1 MDKVSKFTISPIF
14 RQTGEIMDSLHRH
27 QYRHTVYVSGKK
39 QSIIHHGHPHGNC
52 VHDEKQRIDKRMDIL
67 SMLKILED
75 KMLQNNA
82 QLKSLIDKLWQNFW
96 EGGIANPLTAIEQI
110 TYLIFMKRLDDL
122 EAKRERDADFTGEK
136 YTSRFNGTFKV
147 PGSNE
152 EVNKNELRWS
162 VFKHKP
168 ADEMLLHVQM
178 KVFPFL
184 KTFGNDASS
193 LTGRAGEGLF
203 TKHMANAV
211 FIMPKASLLVSAI
224 NIVEDIFKE
233 IEKDATEGGHAFQ
246 DIQGDVY
253 EMLLS
258 EIATAGKNGQFRTPR
273 HIIKLM
279 AELVAPQLG
288 QRMADPSSGT
298 GGFILGYFQ
307 YLLTDLVRKTN
318 PQLLEKDEDGF
329 ERATISSIL
338 TPDVKAILESS
349 MTGYDIDTT
358 MVRLGLMNLMMHG
371 IDNPQIDYK
380 DTLSK
385 SYNEDSQFDIIMA
398 NPPFTGNIDKG
409 DINEGLKLPTTKTE
423 LLFVERIFNML
434 KMGGTAA
441 VIVPSGVI
449 QNSGKA
455 FEALRKLIIEKAE
468 LKAVIAVPSGVFK
481 PYAGVSTAILIFTKG
496 GETNNVWFYNMQ
508 ADGYSLDDKRN
519 KIAGSDLPDIVQ
531 RYKSRHAK
539 KDSDR
544 KQQYFMVP
552 KKEIVTNNY
561 DLNLNTY
568 KEEVYE
574 EVLYEKPS
582 VIVGKLE
589 TIEENIQAGLSELKQ
604 LTNVE

>member
-1 MDKVSKFTISPIF
+1 
-14 RQTGEIMDSLHRH
+14 
-27 QYRHTVYVSGKK
+27 
-39 QSIIHHGHPHGNC
+39 
-52 VHDEKQRIDKRMDIL
+52 
-67 SMLKILED
+67 
-75 KMLQNNA
+75 MLQNNT

-122 EAKRERDADFTGEK
+122 EAKRERDAEWTGEK
-136 YTSRFNGTFKV
+136 YVSRFSGKFQI

-152 EVNKNELRWS
+152 SIDKNELRWS

-168 ADEMLLHVQM
+168 ADEMLMHVQM

-184 KTFGNDASS
+184 KELN
-193 LTGRAGEGLF
+193 GETSPF

-288 QRMADPSSGT
+288 QRIADPACGT
-298 GGFILGYFQ
+298 GGFLLGAYQ
-307 YLLTDLVRKTN
+307 YILTDLVRKKDPTKL
-318 PQLLEKDEDGF
+318 QKDEDGF
-329 ERATISSIL
+329 ERAAISAVLTQEVKSIL
-338 TPDVKAILESS
+338 DKSFV
-349 MTGYDIDTT
+349 GYDIDTT
-358 MVRLGLMNLMMHG
+358 MVRLGLMNMMMHG
-371 IDNPQIDYK
+371 IDQPTIDYK

-385 SYNEDSQFDIIMA
+385 SYNEDSQFDIVLA

-455 FEALRKLIIEKAE
+455 FEAVRKLIIEKAE
-468 LKAVIAVPSGVFK
+468 LKAVIAVPSGAFK

-496 GETNNVWFYNMQ
+496 GETTNVWFYDMQ
-508 ADGYSLDDKRN
+508 ADGYTLDDKRN
-519 KIAGSDLPDIVQ
+519 KIAESDLPDIVQ
-531 RYKSRHAK
+531 RYKNRLNYDSQDSEITMMAAEPEAK
-539 KDSDR
+539 YNKKTNHTLSENQKNHSSDR
-544 KQQYFMVP
+544 RQKWFMVP
-552 KKEIVTNNY
+552 KKEIVENNY
-561 DLNLNTY
+561 DLNLSTY

-574 EVLYEKPS
+574 EVAYEKPN
-582 VIVGKLE
+582 VVFGKLE
-589 TIEENIQAGLSELKQ
+589 SMEAEIQKGLVELKG
-604 LTNVE
+604 LM

>member
-1 MDKVSKFTISPIF
+1 
-14 RQTGEIMDSLHRH
+14 
-27 QYRHTVYVSGKK
+27 
-39 QSIIHHGHPHGNC
+39 
-52 VHDEKQRIDKRMDIL
+52 
-67 SMLKILED
+67 
-75 KMLQNNA
+75 MLQNNA

-122 EAKRERDADFTGEK
+122 EAKRERDAEWTGEK
-136 YTSRFNGTFKV
+136 YISRFAGKFNI

-152 EVNKNELRWS
+152 SIDKNELRWS

-184 KTFGNDASS
+184 KTFNNQHHGLSGLKDSAEYSSVAELKVEYKSKSGNFREIQESEEIRDSDS
-193 LTGRAGEGLF
+193 F

-224 NIVEDIFKE
+224 NIVEEIFKE

-253 EMLLS
+253 EMLLN

-288 QRMADPSSGT
+288 QRIADPACGT
-298 GGFILGYFQ
+298 GGFLLGAYQFI
-307 YLLTDLVRKTN
+307 LTDLVRKKD
-318 PQLLEKDEDGF
+318 PAKLQKDEDGF
-329 ERATISSIL
+329 ERAAISAVLTQEVKSIL
-338 TPDVKAILESS
+338 DKSFV
-349 MTGYDIDTT
+349 GYDIDTT
-358 MVRLGLMNLMMHG
+358 MVRLGLMNMMMHG
-371 IDNPQIDYK
+371 IDEPKIDYK

-385 SYNEDSQFDIIMA
+385 SYNEDSQFDIVLA

-455 FEALRKLIIEKAE
+455 FEAVRKLMIEKAE
-468 LKAVIAVPSGVFK
+468 LKAVIAVPSGAFK

-496 GETNNVWFYNMQ
+496 GETNNVWFYDMQ
-508 ADGYSLDDKRN
+508 ADGYTLDDKRN
-519 KIAGSDLPDIVQ
+519 KIAESDLPDIVQ
-531 RYKSRHAK
+531 RYKARDAK

-544 KQQYFMVP
+544 KLKYFMVP
-552 KKEIVTNNY
+552 KKEIVENNY
-561 DLNLNTY
+561 DLNLSTY

-574 EVLYEKPS
+574 EVVYEKPN
-582 VIVGKLE
+582 VIFGKLQE
-589 TIEENIQAGLSELKQ
+589 LEKNIEMGLEELKS
-604 LTNVE
+604 LVNG

>member
-1 MDKVSKFTISPIF
+1 
-14 RQTGEIMDSLHRH
+14 
-27 QYRHTVYVSGKK
+27 
-39 QSIIHHGHPHGNC
+39 
-52 VHDEKQRIDKRMDIL
+52 
-67 SMLKILED
+67 
-75 KMLQNNA
+75 MLQNNA
-82 QLKSLIDKLWQNFW
+82 QLKSLIEKLWQNFW

-122 EAKRERDADFTGEK
+122 EAKRERDAEFTGEK
-136 YTSRFNGTFKV
+136 YVSRFAGKYNV

-152 EVNKNELRWS
+152 SIDKNELRWS

-184 KTFGNDASS
+184 KDLN
-193 LTGRAGEGLF
+193 GETSPF

-288 QRMADPSSGT
+288 QRIADPACGT
-298 GGFILGYFQ
+298 GGFLLGSYQ
-307 YLLTDLVRKTN
+307 YILTDLVRKKD
-318 PQLLEKDEDGF
+318 PAKLSKDEDGF
-329 ERATISSIL
+329 ERAAISAVLTQKVKTILDQSF
-338 TPDVKAILESS
+338 V
-349 MTGYDIDTT
+349 GYDIDTT

-371 IDNPQIDYK
+371 IDEPKIDYK

-385 SYNEDSQFDIIMA
+385 SYNEDSQFDVIMA

-409 DINEGLKLPTTKTE
+409 DINEELKLPTTKTE

-496 GETNNVWFYNMQ
+496 GETNNVWFYDMQ

-519 KIAGSDLPDIVQ
+519 KIAESDLPDIVQ
-531 RYKSRHAK
+531 QYKVRTRFDGL
-539 KDSDR
+539 KDGQDLNANNYPVNQENQVNPVLDR
-544 KQQYFMVP
+544 RGKHFMVP
-552 KKEIVTNNY
+552 KKEIVENNY
-561 DLNLNTY
+561 DLNLSTY
-568 KEEVYE
+568 KEEVYD
-574 EVLYEKPS
+574 EVVYEKPS
-582 VIVGKLE
+582 LILKK
-589 TIEENIQAGLSELKQ
+589 LSEIEKAINTGIIK
-604 LTNVE
+604 LTELSK

>member
-1 MDKVSKFTISPIF
+1 M
-14 RQTGEIMDSLHRH
+14 
-27 QYRHTVYVSGKK
+27 
-39 QSIIHHGHPHGNC
+39 
-52 VHDEKQRIDKRMDIL
+52 DKRMDTM
-67 SMLKILED
+67 SMLKIVEN

-82 QLKSLIDKLWQNFW
+82 QLKSLIAKLWQNFW

-122 EAKRERDADFTGEK
+122 EAKRERDAEWTGEK
-136 YTSRFNGTFKV
+136 YVSRFAGKFNI

-152 EVNKNELRWS
+152 SIDKNDLRWS

-168 ADEMLLHVQM
+168 ADEMLMHVQM

-184 KTFGNDASS
+184 KELN
-193 LTGRAGEGLF
+193 GETSPF

-224 NIVEDIFKE
+224 NIVEEIFKE

-288 QRMADPSSGT
+288 QRIADPACGT
-298 GGFILGYFQ
+298 GGFLLGAYQ
-307 YLLTDLVRKTN
+307 YILTDLVRKKD
-318 PQLLEKDEDGF
+318 PAKLQKDEDGF
-329 ERATISSIL
+329 ERAAISAVLTQDVKSIL
-338 TPDVKAILESS
+338 DKSFV
-349 MTGYDIDTT
+349 GYDIDTT

-371 IDNPQIDYK
+371 IDEPKIDYK

-385 SYNEDSQFDIIMA
+385 SYNEDSQFDIVMA

-455 FEALRKLIIEKAE
+455 FEAVRKLIIEKAE

-496 GETNNVWFYNMQ
+496 GETDHVWFYDMQ
-508 ADGYSLDDKRN
+508 ADGYTLDDKRN
-519 KIAGSDLPDIVQ
+519 KIAESDLPDIVQ
-531 RYKSRHAK
+531 RYKARNAK
-539 KDSDR
+539 NDSDR
-544 KQQYFMVP
+544 KRKYFMVP
-552 KKEIVTNNY
+552 KKEIVENNY
-561 DLNLNTY
+561 DLNLSTY

-574 EVLYEKPS
+574 EVVYEKPN
-582 VIVGKLE
+582 VIFGKLE
-589 TIEENIQAGLSELKQ
+589 TIEADIQKGLAELKE
-604 LTNVE
+604 LM